1 MNPRDLSKVTIN
13 LVAIYVIGGLLLAGL
28 YGYTS
33 PIIFKNR
40 KEDKEA
46 ALRAMMPIHLKMK
59 LSDSAEDKV
68 RNALGEGVSVVR
80 VDAGGGL
87 IELDAEVDVYKKKMK
102 KLLKKLR
109 KAGATEVEQYSD
121 YETRK
126 AGDWELWHKHA
137 EYFEAVSGDVLEG
150 YIVESYGKGY
160 SSYPNVYV
168 TLDRDYRVR
177 KLAVLSHGET
187 PGLGDEIEKDWYK
200 DQYIGKDLEHL
211 EVIKGE
217 TADKI
222 QAITGATITTR
233 AVTDAVRDAITML
246 KEGPTEE
253 AGGTS
258 EVKDEH

>member
-1 MNPRDLSKVTIN
+1 MNPRDLSKITIN
-13 LVAIYVIGGLLLAGL
+13 LVAIYIIGGLLLAGL

-59 LSDSAEDKV
+59 LPDSAEDKV
-68 RNALGEGVSVVR
+68 RKVLGEGVSVAK
-80 VDAGGGL
+80 VDAGDGL
-87 IELDAEVDVYKKKMK
+87 IELDAEVDIYKANMK
-102 KLLKKLR
+102 KLLKKLK
-109 KAGATEVEQYSD
+109 KAGATEVEQYSE

-137 EYFEAVSGDVLEG
+137 EYFDAVSSDVLEG

-168 TLDRDYRVR
+168 TLDRDYRVQ
-177 KLAVLSHGET
+177 KLEVLSHGET
-187 PGLGDEIEKDWYK
+187 PGLGDEIEKNWYK

-211 EVIKGE
+211 EIIKGE

-246 KEGPTEE
+246 TERSTGE
-253 AGGTS
+253 AGITS
-258 EVKDEH
+258 EAKDEH